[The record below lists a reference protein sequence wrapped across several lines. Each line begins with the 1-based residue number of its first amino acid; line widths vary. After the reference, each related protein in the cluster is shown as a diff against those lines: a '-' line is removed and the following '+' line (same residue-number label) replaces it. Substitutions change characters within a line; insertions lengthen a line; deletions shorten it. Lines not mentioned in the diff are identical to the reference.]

1 MARASVKFPSAILD
15 ELDQLGGRLDDHA
28 EAALK
33 AGAAVVE
40 PVMRTN
46 LAASIRGENGTGQ
59 LLGALGITI
68 VKTDRRGNHNIKVG
82 FDEPRRDGTINAK
95 IAAILEYGSS
105 RQPARPFLATTRR
118 ATRARAVE
126 AMKAV
131 LTTRMGKGGGP

>member
-1 MARASVKFPSAILD
+1 MARASVKFPSKILD
-15 ELDQLGGRLDDHA
+15 ELDALGGRLDDHA

-46 LAASIRGENGTGQ
+46 LAGSIRSSNGTGQ
-59 LLGALGITI
+59 LLGALGITT

-105 RQPARPFLATTRR
+105 RQPARPFLAATRR

-131 LTTRMGKGGGP
+131 LTTRMGGGS